1 MCGIVGIYLKTK
13 KYEKDL
19 GKFLSGMLDGMA
31 TRGPDSAGFAIYT
44 KQNKNKFK
52 YSICLNQLTDKEFK
66 KKISKF
72 LKKITLKTFSD
83 HVILE
88 TEEKPEK
95 VLEILD
101 SKLKEVSLVGYG
113 KSINIFKQTG
123 NPKDVVRKFKL
134 SSFSG
139 THAIGHTRMAT
150 ESAITTQGSHPY
162 STSEDECLVHNGSL
176 SNHNNIRRSMLDGMA
191 TRGPDSAGFAIY
203 TKQNK
208 NKFKYSICLNQLTDK
223 EFKKKISKFLKKITL
238 KTFSDHVI
246 LETEEKP
253 KKVLE
258 ILDTKLKEV
267 SLVGYGK
274 SINIFKQTGN
284 PKDVVRKFKL
294 SSFSGTHAIGHTRM
308 ATESAITTQGS
319 HPYSTSED
327 ECLVHNG
334 SLSNHNNIRRSL
346 KKEGQKFNSEND
358 TEVAAGYISN
368 QISKGENLEETLKNS
383 LKDLDGF
390 YTFIAGTKDGFALL
404 RDEIACKPAVVAET
418 KDYVAVAS
426 EFQCMAHLPNV
437 NTAKIFEPKPGIV
450 YHW

>member
-13 KYEKDL
+13 RYEKHL

-44 KQNKNKFK
+44 KENKNKFK

-72 LKKITLKTFSD
+72 LKKISLKTFSD
-83 HVILE
+83 HVVME
-88 TEEKPEK
+88 TDEKPKK

-101 SKLKEVSLVGYG
+101 SKIKEVSLVGYG

-123 NPKDVVRKFKL
+123 NPRDVVR
-134 SSFSG
+134 
-139 THAIGHTRMAT
+139 
-150 ESAITTQGSHPY
+150 
-162 STSEDECLVHNGSL
+162 N
-176 SNHNNIRRSMLDGMA
+176 
-191 TRGPDSAGFAIY
+191 
-203 TKQNK
+203 
-208 NKFKYSICLNQLTDK
+208 
-223 EFKKKISKFLKKITL
+223 
-238 KTFSDHVI
+238 
-246 LETEEKP
+246 
-253 KKVLE
+253 
-258 ILDTKLKEV
+258 
-267 SLVGYGK
+267 
-274 SINIFKQTGN
+274 
-284 PKDVVRKFKL
+284 FKL

-368 QISKGENLEETLKNS
+368 QISKGESLEKTLKNS

-426 EFQCMAHLPNV
+426 EFQCMSHLPNV

>member
-13 KYEKDL
+13 RYEKHL

-44 KQNKNKFK
+44 KENKNKFK
-52 YSICLNQLTDKEFK
+52 YSICLNQLIDKEFK

-72 LKKITLKTFSD
+72 LKKISLKTFSD
-83 HVILE
+83 HVVME
-88 TEEKPEK
+88 TDEKPKK

-101 SKLKEVSLVGYG
+101 SKIKEVSLVGYG

-123 NPKDVVRKFKL
+123 NPRDVVR
-134 SSFSG
+134 
-139 THAIGHTRMAT
+139 
-150 ESAITTQGSHPY
+150 
-162 STSEDECLVHNGSL
+162 N
-176 SNHNNIRRSMLDGMA
+176 
-191 TRGPDSAGFAIY
+191 
-203 TKQNK
+203 
-208 NKFKYSICLNQLTDK
+208 
-223 EFKKKISKFLKKITL
+223 
-238 KTFSDHVI
+238 
-246 LETEEKP
+246 
-253 KKVLE
+253 
-258 ILDTKLKEV
+258 
-267 SLVGYGK
+267 
-274 SINIFKQTGN
+274 
-284 PKDVVRKFKL
+284 FKL

-368 QISKGENLEETLKNS
+368 QISKGESLEKTLKNS

-426 EFQCMAHLPNV
+426 EFQCMSHLPNV

>member
-101 SKLKEVSLVGYG
+101 S
-113 KSINIFKQTG
+113 
-123 NPKDVVRKFKL
+123 
-134 SSFSG
+134 
-139 THAIGHTRMAT
+139 
-150 ESAITTQGSHPY
+150 
-162 STSEDECLVHNGSL
+162 
-176 SNHNNIRRSMLDGMA
+176 
-191 TRGPDSAGFAIY
+191 
-203 TKQNK
+203 
-208 NKFKYSICLNQLTDK
+208 
-223 EFKKKISKFLKKITL
+223 
-238 KTFSDHVI
+238 
-246 LETEEKP
+246 
-253 KKVLE
+253 
-258 ILDTKLKEV
+258 KLKEV